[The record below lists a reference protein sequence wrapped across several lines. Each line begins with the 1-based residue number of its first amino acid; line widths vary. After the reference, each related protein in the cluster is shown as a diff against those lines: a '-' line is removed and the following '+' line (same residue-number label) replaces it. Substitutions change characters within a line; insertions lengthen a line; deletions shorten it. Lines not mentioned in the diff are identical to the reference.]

1 MDIEQILAM
10 ASQPQLR
17 RNRRNK
23 IIELLRTKIEKNKKI
38 IEQLEQAE
46 QQLNGGGDNANSS
59 TTLRIS
65 GEKNRYNIPRG
76 LPSSNLI
83 SWTER
88 LRQFWQP
95 TISCWRKKIT

>member
-17 RNRRNK
+17 RGRRNK

-46 QQLNGGGDNANSS
+46 QQLNGGGGNGN
-59 TTLRIS
+59 
-65 GEKNRYNIPRG
+65 N
-76 LPSSNLI
+76 
-83 SWTER
+83 
-88 LRQFWQP
+88 
-95 TISCWRKKIT
+95 

>member
-38 IEQLEQAE
+38 IEQLEQAQ
-46 QQLNGGGDNANSS
+46 QQLSGGGGAN
-59 TTLRIS
+59 
-65 GEKNRYNIPRG
+65 GNN
-76 LPSSNLI
+76 
-83 SWTER
+83 
-88 LRQFWQP
+88 
-95 TISCWRKKIT
+95 